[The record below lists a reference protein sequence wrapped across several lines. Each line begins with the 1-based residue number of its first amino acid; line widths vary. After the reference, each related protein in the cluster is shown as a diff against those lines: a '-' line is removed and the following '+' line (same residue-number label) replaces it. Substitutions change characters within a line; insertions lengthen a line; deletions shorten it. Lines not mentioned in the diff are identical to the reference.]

1 MTGSFISRGTPKEWV
16 GLGVFGLGL
25 SPNFPLLLEGRASEK
40 YIQSAYTFG
49 KLSSCSTHMPRAWT
63 PQTPAPQKK
72 QGVLSLWL
80 ISCTDFHL
88 SLPMGPRCD
97 VLGFWDAS
105 YLSVGSRWTPLVW
118 ATHNWQIAMTLV
130 ADDVGKVQLSL
141 EEKETMMPLNNFLCS
156 TQSFY

>member
-1 MTGSFISRGTPKEWV
+1 MTGSFISRGTLKEWV

-25 SPNFPLLLEGRASEK
+25 SPPLSIFVRRSCFRKVHSVGLHLWKTLELF
-40 YIQSAYTFG
+40 YAYATS
-49 KLSSCSTHMPRAWT
+49 LNPADTSS
-63 PQTPAPQKK
+63 QKK

-88 SLPMGPRCD
+88 SLPMSPRCD

-118 ATHNWQIAMTLV
+118 ATHNWQMAVTLV

-141 EEKETMMPLNNFLCS
+141 EEKETIMPLNNFLCP